1 MLTLTTAALRQRL
14 LERGVPAWNWA
25 CSDDTYRTVAPDYV
39 AEVWGAW
46 IEALRANAPQL
57 LTSRDVGGGL
67 RRTVPLWVEE
77 AGDCDNHALLCLA
90 HALTGNW
97 IAAAQGGPRT
107 GLAFGLL
114 HYTAT
119 ARANNRHRAGG
130 HAQLWFCDH
139 AGELR
144 TYECGDGEESK
155 LTPDE
160 WQSAIFGYA
169 A

>member
-25 CSDDTYRTVAPDYV
+25 FADDTYRTVAADYP
-39 AEVWGAW
+39 AAVWAAW
-46 IEALRANAPQL
+46 IESLRANAPQL
-57 LTSRDVGGGL
+57 LESRHLGGGL
-67 RRTVPLWVEE
+67 TRTVPRHIPE
-77 AGDCDNHALLCLA
+77 AGDCENHSLLCMGHALM
-90 HALTGNW
+90 GNW

-119 ARANNRHRAGG
+119 PRPENRHREGG

-144 TYECGDGEESK
+144 TYECGDGELSQ
-155 LTPDE
+155 LTPAE